1 MSDINELLAEG
12 VWQPSLNPRR
22 PVTRRALLQR
32 LNRRLAREEG
42 GQVRTS
48 RSERMRR
55 QFGDYHL
62 TRNNVIIDGFS
73 DLEAWGRAEGVL
85 AGWEY
90 VW

>member
-1 MSDINELLAEG
+1 LASTG
-12 VWQPSLNPRR
+12 GTGAAR
-22 PVTRRALLQR
+22 PL
-32 LNRRLAREEG
+32 
-42 GQVRTS
+42 
-48 RSERMRR
+48 RR